1 VSYRV
6 RFTEE
11 AKADLDQLYGYLLKK
26 DLVAAGEALD
36 SIAQALTMLQR
47 FPFSCRKA
55 AGGRHGPFIRELVVP
70 FGNAGYVVLFEISA
84 RNRVTVLAVRHQR
97 ESDYH

>member
-1 VSYRV
+1 MRYRV

-11 AKADLDQLYGYLLKK
+11 AKADLEPLYGYLTEK
-26 DLVAAGEALD
+26 DLVVAAEALQA
-36 SIAQALTMLQR
+36 IEQALTMLQR

-55 AGGRHGPFIRELVVP
+55 AGGRHGPFLRELVVP
-70 FGNAGYVVLFEISA
+70 FGNAGYVVLFEISG
-84 RNRVTVLAVRHQR
+84 RSVVTVLAVRHQR